1 MSTVTSRTDKEKSE
15 CYVQFVFGSTEYEH
29 FDAHDDTTYPRS
41 NVYHFLRTVLKC
53 NTVLITEYSSV
64 PCNSCVVI
72 DLQDLKL
79 GTYVKYVRKQDGN
92 LVSYLF
98 Y

>member
-1 MSTVTSRTDKEKSE
+1 MLTVTSRTDKEKSE

-53 NTVLITEYSSV
+53 NTGVDYRIV
-64 PCNSCVVI
+64 
-72 DLQDLKL
+72 
-79 GTYVKYVRKQDGN
+79 
-92 LVSYLF
+92 
-98 Y
+98 